1 MSRLR
6 AIARALGAVW
16 LLVAG
21 WRTRPPR
28 RKGRAG
34 VPPEPVELDV
44 GANRRAENL
53 VLVLLLGTMIAAV
66 GFIVFY
72 IAYPSTQFLGLCLGL
87 ALFFMGIASAV
98 AGKLIVP
105 QEKATEDYHGYG
117 DAEVQEEVDELVRAG
132 GAGVSRRRLLVGTAG
147 AAGATVGVAAL
158 FPAASLGPRVDDYLS
173 TTPWK
178 RGRRVVDSEGVPLK
192 PDDIAI
198 GTFRLAF
205 PEGASRAQLGAP
217 LNLIREPIDKLQV
230 DDELLEV
237 MPEGVIAF
245 SRICPHAG
253 CAVATYRYP
262 LYEPTFDG
270 PPALVCPCHY
280 STFDVRQAGKVIF
293 GPAGRD
299 LPILPLGLN
308 PERELIALGDFLD
321 RIGPSW
327 GGVRQGP
334 DDGPPEPTGGG
345 G

>member
-1 MSRLR
+1 MNRLR
-6 AIARALGAVW
+6 AVVRALGAVW

-34 VPPEPVELDV
+34 VPPEPVELEV
-44 GANRRAENL
+44 GSNRRAENL
-53 VLVLLLGTMIAAV
+53 VLVLFLCTMVAAV

-72 IAYPSTQFLGLCLGL
+72 TVYPSTQYLGLCLGL
-87 ALFFMGIASAV
+87 ALLFMGIAFAV
-98 AGKLIVP
+98 AGKLVVP
-105 QEKATEDYHGYG
+105 QEKAAEDYHGYG
-117 DAEVQEEVDELVRAG
+117 DAEVQEEVSELVRDG

-147 AAGATVGVAAL
+147 TAGATVGVAAL
-158 FPAASLGPRVDDYLS
+158 FPVASLGPRVEDYLS

-192 PDDIAI
+192 PEDVAV

-217 LNLIREPIDKLQV
+217 VNVIKEPLEELDV
-230 DDELLEV
+230 GPELLAV
-237 MPEGVIAF
+237 MPEGVMAF

-262 LYEPTFDG
+262 LYEPTFNG
-270 PPALVCPCHY
+270 PPAFVCPCHY
-280 STFDVRQAGKVIF
+280 STFAVRQGGKLIF

-308 PERELIALGDFLD
+308 AQRELIALGDFVD

-327 GGVRQGP
+327 GGVRRGP
-334 DDGPPEPTGGG
+334 DGPPEPTGREG
-345 G
+345 